1 MTAAGAET
9 EGEREE
15 KVDGSGGG
23 AKVFFF
29 PPLAHDLTINAPR
42 LAREKT

>member
-23 AKVFFF
+23 RKVFR
-29 PPLAHDLTINAPR
+29 LAQDLTVNVPKVI
-42 LAREKT
+42 T